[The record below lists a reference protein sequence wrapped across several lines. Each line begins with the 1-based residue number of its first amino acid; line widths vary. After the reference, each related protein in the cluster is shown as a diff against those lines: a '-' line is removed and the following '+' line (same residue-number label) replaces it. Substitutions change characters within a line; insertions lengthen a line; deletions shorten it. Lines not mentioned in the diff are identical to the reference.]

1 MLKIVSGVSQLNF
14 DFGEVKMALDSAW
27 ATGSAVTTTTAAT
40 FIPEIWSDEILA
52 EYEKSLVMKP
62 LIKSI
67 RMTGKKETRFTSL
80 SPCAARLTPR
90 LRRLR

>member
-1 MLKIVSGVSQLNF
+1 
-14 DFGEVKMALDSAW
+14 MALDSAW

-62 LIKSI
+62 LV
-67 RMTGKKETRFTSL
+67 
-80 SPCAARLTPR
+80 
-90 LRRLR
+90 